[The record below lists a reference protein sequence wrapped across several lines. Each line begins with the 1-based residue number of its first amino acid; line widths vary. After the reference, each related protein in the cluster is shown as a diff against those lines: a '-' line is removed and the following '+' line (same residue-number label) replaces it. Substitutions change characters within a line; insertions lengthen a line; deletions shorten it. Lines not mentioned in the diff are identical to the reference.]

1 MFLGRVS
8 QLHSLTR
15 AELFAEACT
24 SLHEA
29 TLFQSHSSI
38 KVSHLDR
45 DFADFL
51 AFYPGNHPTD
61 GQEGRHYSHHGI
73 ECKAWISYVHF
84 PNASLFFLTQHR
96 ARGRVESGHCSH
108 GKGQLSDPW
117 YRDTAVRAHGYSTG
131 RCTRQS
137 QRQVCPRT
145 HARESKKDKQSPSAL
160 ALLPSV
166 KLCSKVH
173 SLRRQRIPCWAAIKT
188 PIIKDE
194 SVLGNQG
201 EPSTQYSL

>member
-45 DFADFL
+45 AFRNFL

-84 PNASLFFLTQHR
+84 LNAFLFFLTQHW

-108 GKGQLSDPW
+108 GKGQLSYPW
-117 YRDTAVRAHGYSTG
+117 YLILPWEHRAIPQACVRGSRKDKCVRARVHVSPRRTNKAPAIWHYFQVSNFAARST
-131 RCTRQS
+131 
-137 QRQVCPRT
+137 V
-145 HARESKKDKQSPSAL
+145 
-160 ALLPSV
+160 
-166 KLCSKVH
+166 
-173 SLRRQRIPCWAAIKT
+173 
-188 PIIKDE
+188 
-194 SVLGNQG
+194 
-201 EPSTQYSL
+201 